1 MTSCRLAR
9 RCLIAG
15 LAALPLLAGCNQS
28 PPPRLFTLA
37 AQPGAAAGTTTRI
50 RLVVKPVEVAKYL
63 DRPEIVRY
71 ADPYELRF
79 ADLERWGEG
88 LRDMATRILIEDLS
102 LRMPDSQIVSESSP
116 VNLTADAT
124 IEVDISRFDADPSG
138 QVFLDVRWALH
149 HGERPAVVHLEH
161 IRVRPNSSSTTDLVA
176 AMSQA
181 LGQLSDQIALGVTA

>member
-9 RCLIAG
+9 RRLLVG
-15 LAALPLLAGCNQS
+15 LAALSVLAGCNQS
-28 PPPRLFTLA
+28 VPPRLYTLA
-37 AQPGAAAGTTTRI
+37 AQPGPSVGATRI

-63 DRPEIVRY
+63 DRSEIVRY

-79 ADLERWGEG
+79 ADLERWGES

-102 LRMPDSQIVSESSP
+102 LRMPESQIVSESSP

-124 IEVDISRFDADPSG
+124 IEVDISRFDPDPSG
-138 QVFLDVRWALH
+138 QVCLDARWALQ
-149 HGERPAVVHLEH
+149 RSDRTAAVHLER
-161 IRVRPNSSSTTDLVA
+161 IRVRPNSASTSDLAA

-181 LGQLSDQIALGVTA
+181 LGQLSDQIAQGVTA